1 MRAPALHKIPTAVHP
16 SPSATDSPAHDAWFD
31 ILDQR
36 RFTVGHEQW
45 TAQVSG
51 IHVIGAHTWIQ
62 LEFAEDQ
69 RRSLLLQLAPGTG
82 VGAAVELIHDS
93 LRRRANSDS

>member
-1 MRAPALHKIPTAVHP
+1 VHP
-16 SPSATDSPAHDAWFD
+16 FPSSGDSPARDVWFD
-31 ILDQR
+31 VLDQR

-93 LRRRANSDS
+93 LRRRASSDS